1 VPEHKL
7 RANIVRTLAS
17 RLQQSSVSFRRA
29 QKEFLSKR
37 AEQKRSAAG
46 AGAGG
51 GGAFDFLDEKPKATE
66 LVNADGGPKGFTLE
80 QMEVVENMEEEIA
93 TRDHEINTLVS
104 SIEELSQIFKELAVL
119 VIDQGTILD
128 RIDYNMEQVVEKVE
142 DGIVELERAEELQ
155 KSARPRWC
163 ICILLT
169 LIAVMLTLLILK
181 HSPDEKKKKKNDD
194 DDDDDR
200 RRRRRWLLAGGAG
213 QGLQQDGFGGSAFG
227 AAAAAAGLRGSL
239 GEWAAPLRDFGHLH
253 LMPDPAEA
261 AEAAAAAA
269 AAAAGHGKDRLWAA
283 ADARAEEQGQKEE
296 EEEEHGGGE
305 GSWEGDYAAFGAH
318 FDAKSGSVAAA
329 AASED
334 GSPPSA
340 RRRLRHRTAMRT
352 ADADAS

>member
-1 VPEHKL
+1 MPEHKL

-128 RIDYNMEQVVEKVE
+128 RIDFNMEQVVEHTKE
-142 DGIVELERAEELQ
+142 GLGQLAKAEKHQ
-155 KSARPRWC
+155 KSARPIKC
-163 ICILLT
+163 IALLLF
-169 LIAVMLTLLILK
+169 LIAVMITILVFK
-181 HSPDEKKKKKNDD
+181 HKDKNN
-194 DDDDDR
+194 
-200 RRRRRWLLAGGAG
+200 G
-213 QGLQQDGFGGSAFG
+213 
-227 AAAAAAGLRGSL
+227 
-239 GEWAAPLRDFGHLH
+239 
-253 LMPDPAEA
+253 
-261 AEAAAAAA
+261 
-269 AAAAGHGKDRLWAA
+269 
-283 ADARAEEQGQKEE
+283 
-296 EEEEHGGGE
+296 
-305 GSWEGDYAAFGAH
+305 
-318 FDAKSGSVAAA
+318 
-329 AASED
+329 
-334 GSPPSA
+334 
-340 RRRLRHRTAMRT
+340 
-352 ADADAS
+352 